1 MAYLIYSD
9 NREIYITDLR
19 VKKEENRLLLVVQLQ
34 QQVKQSD
41 ERIGIMTSD
50 IKSYY
55 KITQLLKQYN
65 FPFLSLIPDNEIPQ
79 TVNLIITTDLEKH
92 YVNKLNYLTL
102 EEIEY
107 SETFL
112 CLIMN
117 KINHVE
123 SDLITIGIDPGS
135 RIGLT
140 VFNGRKKIYWD
151 VLSSTKEVQRT
162 INEIFEFFINVKKI
176 IKIGNGNKEI
186 SNNLARVLKLQ
197 LDEHSVIEIVD
208 EFGTSSLSKS
218 RPNRRG
224 LRDIKSA
231 DIIAFRQGKHYK

>member
-1 MAYLIYSD
+1 
-9 NREIYITDLR
+9 
-19 VKKEENRLLLVVQLQ
+19 
-34 QQVKQSD
+34 
-41 ERIGIMTSD
+41 MTSD

-65 FPFLSLIPDNEIPQ
+65 FPFLSLIPNNKIPQ
-79 TVNLIITTDLEKH
+79 TVNLIITTNSEKH

-117 KINHVE
+117 KINHVK
-123 SDLITIGIDPGS
+123 SDLIIIGIDPGL
-135 RIGLT
+135 RIGIT
-140 VFNGRKKIYWD
+140 VYNGRKKIYWN
-151 VLSSTKEVQRT
+151 VLSSINELQKI
-162 INEIFEFFINVKKI
+162 INEISKVFINVKKI
-176 IKIGNGNKEI
+176 IRIGNGNKKV
-186 SNNLARVLKLQ
+186 SNNLARILKLQ
-197 LDEHSVIEIVD
+197 LDEHSIIEIVD
-208 EFGTSSLSKS
+208 EFRTSSLSKS

>member
-1 MAYLIYSD
+1 
-9 NREIYITDLR
+9 
-19 VKKEENRLLLVVQLQ
+19 
-34 QQVKQSD
+34 
-41 ERIGIMTSD
+41 MTSD

-65 FPFLSLIPDNEIPQ
+65 FPFLSLIPDNKIPQ
-79 TVNLIITTDLEKH
+79 TVNLIITTNSEKH

-117 KINHVE
+117 KINHVK
-123 SDLITIGIDPGS
+123 SDLIIIGIDPGL
-135 RIGLT
+135 R
-140 VFNGRKKIYWD
+140 
-151 VLSSTKEVQRT
+151 
-162 INEIFEFFINVKKI
+162 
-176 IKIGNGNKEI
+176 IGNGNKKV
-186 SNNLARVLKLQ
+186 SNNLARILKLQ
-197 LDEHSVIEIVD
+197 LDGHSIIEIVD

>member
-1 MAYLIYSD
+1 
-9 NREIYITDLR
+9 
-19 VKKEENRLLLVVQLQ
+19 
-34 QQVKQSD
+34 
-41 ERIGIMTSD
+41 MTSD

-65 FPFLSLIPDNEIPQ
+65 FPFLSLIPDNKIPQ
-79 TVNLIITTDLEKH
+79 TVNLIITTNSEKH

-117 KINHVE
+117 KINHVK
-123 SDLITIGIDPGS
+123 SDLIIIGIDPGL
-135 RIGLT
+135 RIGIT
-140 VFNGRKKIYWD
+140 VYNGRKKIYWN
-151 VLSSTKEVQRT
+151 VLSSINKLQKI
-162 INEIFEFFINVKKI
+162 INEISKVFINVKKI
-176 IKIGNGNKEI
+176 IRIGNGNKKV
-186 SNNLARVLKLQ
+186 SNNLARILKLQ
-197 LDEHSVIEIVD
+197 LDEHSIIEIVD

-231 DIIAFRQGKHYK
+231 DIIAFRQGKHHK

>member
-1 MAYLIYSD
+1 
-9 NREIYITDLR
+9 
-19 VKKEENRLLLVVQLQ
+19 
-34 QQVKQSD
+34 
-41 ERIGIMTSD
+41 MTSD

-65 FPFLSLIPDNEIPQ
+65 FPFLSLIPDNKIPQ
-79 TVNLIITTDLEKH
+79 TVNLIITTNSEKH

-117 KINHVE
+117 KINHVK
-123 SDLITIGIDPGS
+123 SDLIIIGIDPGL
-135 RIGLT
+135 RIGIT
-140 VFNGRKKIYWD
+140 VYNGRKKIYWN
-151 VLSSTKEVQRT
+151 VLSSINELQKI
-162 INEIFEFFINVKKI
+162 INEISKVFINVKKI
-176 IKIGNGNKEI
+176 IRIGNGNKKV
-186 SNNLARVLKLQ
+186 SNNLARILKLQ
-197 LDEHSVIEIVD
+197 LDEHSIIEIVD

>member
-1 MAYLIYSD
+1 
-9 NREIYITDLR
+9 
-19 VKKEENRLLLVVQLQ
+19 
-34 QQVKQSD
+34 
-41 ERIGIMTSD
+41 MTSN

-55 KITQLLKQYN
+55 KITQLLKQHN
-65 FPFLSLIPDNEIPQ
+65 FPFISLIPENEIPQ
-79 TVNLIITTDLEKH
+79 TVNLIITTDSEKH
-92 YVNKLNYLTL
+92 YVSKLNYLTL

-123 SDLITIGIDPGS
+123 SDLITIGIDPGL
-135 RIGLT
+135 RIGIT
-140 VFNGRKKIYWD
+140 VYNGRKKIYWN
-151 VLSSTKEVQRT
+151 VLSSIKELQKI
-162 INEIFEFFINVKKI
+162 INEIFEFFIHVKKI
-176 IKIGNGNKEI
+176 IKIGNGNKKV
-186 SNNLARVLKLQ
+186 SNNLARILKLQ
-197 LDEHSVIEIVD
+197 LNEHSIIEIVD
-208 EFGTSSLSKS
+208 EFGTSLSKS

>member
-1 MAYLIYSD
+1 
-9 NREIYITDLR
+9 
-19 VKKEENRLLLVVQLQ
+19 
-34 QQVKQSD
+34 
-41 ERIGIMTSD
+41 MTSD

-65 FPFLSLIPDNEIPQ
+65 FPFLSLIPDNKIPQ
-79 TVNLIITTDLEKH
+79 TVNLIITTNSEKH

-117 KINHVE
+117 KINNVK
-123 SDLITIGIDPGS
+123 SDLIIIGIDPGL
-135 RIGLT
+135 RIGIT
-140 VFNGRKKIYWD
+140 VYNGRKKIYWN
-151 VLSSTKEVQRT
+151 VLSSINELQKI
-162 INEIFEFFINVKKI
+162 INEISKVFINVKKI
-176 IKIGNGNKEI
+176 IRIGNGNKKV
-186 SNNLARVLKLQ
+186 SNNLARILKLQ
-197 LDEHSVIEIVD
+197 LDEHSIIEIVD

>member
-1 MAYLIYSD
+1 
-9 NREIYITDLR
+9 
-19 VKKEENRLLLVVQLQ
+19 
-34 QQVKQSD
+34 
-41 ERIGIMTSD
+41 MTSD

-65 FPFLSLIPDNEIPQ
+65 FPFLSLIPDNKIPQ
-79 TVNLIITTDLEKH
+79 TVNLIITTNSEKH

-117 KINHVE
+117 KINHVK
-123 SDLITIGIDPGS
+123 SDLIIIGIDPGL
-135 RIGLT
+135 RIGIT
-140 VFNGRKKIYWD
+140 VYNGRKKIYWN
-151 VLSSTKEVQRT
+151 VLSSINELQKI
-162 INEIFEFFINVKKI
+162 INEISKVFINVKKI
-176 IKIGNGNKEI
+176 IRIGNGNKKV
-186 SNNLARVLKLQ
+186 SYNLARILKLQ
-197 LDEHSVIEIVD
+197 LDGHSIIEIVD

>member
-1 MAYLIYSD
+1 
-9 NREIYITDLR
+9 
-19 VKKEENRLLLVVQLQ
+19 
-34 QQVKQSD
+34 
-41 ERIGIMTSD
+41 MTSD

-65 FPFLSLIPDNEIPQ
+65 FPFLSLIPNNKIPQ
-79 TVNLIITTDLEKH
+79 TVNLIITTNSEKH

-123 SDLITIGIDPGS
+123 SDLIIIGIDPGL
-135 RIGLT
+135 RIGIT
-140 VFNGRKKIYWD
+140 VYNGRKKIYWN
-151 VLSSTKEVQRT
+151 VLSSINELQKI
-162 INEIFEFFINVKKI
+162 INEISKVFINVKKI
-176 IKIGNGNKEI
+176 IRIGNGNKKV
-186 SNNLARVLKLQ
+186 SNNLARIFKLQ
-197 LDEHSVIEIVD
+197 LDEHSIIEIVD

>member
-1 MAYLIYSD
+1 
-9 NREIYITDLR
+9 
-19 VKKEENRLLLVVQLQ
+19 
-34 QQVKQSD
+34 
-41 ERIGIMTSD
+41 MTSD

-65 FPFLSLIPDNEIPQ
+65 FPFLSLIPDNKIPQ
-79 TVNLIITTDLEKH
+79 TVNLIITTNSEKH

-123 SDLITIGIDPGS
+123 SDLIIIGIDPGL
-135 RIGLT
+135 RIGIT
-140 VFNGRKKIYWD
+140 VYNGRKKIYWN
-151 VLSSTKEVQRT
+151 VLSSINELQKI
-162 INEIFEFFINVKKI
+162 INEISKVFINVKKI
-176 IKIGNGNKEI
+176 IRIGNGNKKV
-186 SNNLARVLKLQ
+186 SNNLARILKLQ
-197 LDEHSVIEIVD
+197 LDEHSIIEIVD

>member
-1 MAYLIYSD
+1 
-9 NREIYITDLR
+9 
-19 VKKEENRLLLVVQLQ
+19 
-34 QQVKQSD
+34 
-41 ERIGIMTSD
+41 MTSD

-65 FPFLSLIPDNEIPQ
+65 FPFLSLIPDNKIPQ
-79 TVNLIITTDLEKH
+79 TVNLIITTNSEKH

-112 CLIMN
+112 CLVMN
-117 KINHVE
+117 KINHVK
-123 SDLITIGIDPGS
+123 SDLIIIGIDPGL
-135 RIGLT
+135 RIGIT
-140 VFNGRKKIYWD
+140 VYNGRKKIYWN
-151 VLSSTKEVQRT
+151 VLSSINELQKI
-162 INEIFEFFINVKKI
+162 INEISKVFINVKKI
-176 IKIGNGNKEI
+176 IRIGNGNKKV
-186 SNNLARVLKLQ
+186 SNNLARILKLQ
-197 LDEHSVIEIVD
+197 LDEHSIIEIVD

>member
-1 MAYLIYSD
+1 
-9 NREIYITDLR
+9 
-19 VKKEENRLLLVVQLQ
+19 
-34 QQVKQSD
+34 
-41 ERIGIMTSD
+41 MTSD

-65 FPFLSLIPDNEIPQ
+65 FPFLSLIPNNKIPQ
-79 TVNLIITTDLEKH
+79 TVNLIITTNSEKH

-123 SDLITIGIDPGS
+123 SDLIIIGIDPGL
-135 RIGLT
+135 RIGIT
-140 VFNGRKKIYWD
+140 VYNGRKKIYWN
-151 VLSSTKEVQRT
+151 VLSSINELQKI
-162 INEIFEFFINVKKI
+162 INEISKVFINVKKI
-176 IKIGNGNKEI
+176 IRIGNGNKKV
-186 SNNLARVLKLQ
+186 SNNLARILKLQ
-197 LDEHSVIEIVD
+197 LDEHSIIEIVD
-208 EFGTSSLSKS
+208 EFRTSSLSKS

>member
-1 MAYLIYSD
+1 
-9 NREIYITDLR
+9 
-19 VKKEENRLLLVVQLQ
+19 
-34 QQVKQSD
+34 
-41 ERIGIMTSD
+41 MTSN

-55 KITQLLKQYN
+55 KITQLLKQHN
-65 FPFLSLIPDNEIPQ
+65 FPFISLIPENEIPQ
-79 TVNLIITTDLEKH
+79 TVNLIITTDSEKH
-92 YVNKLNYLTL
+92 YVSKLNYLTL

-123 SDLITIGIDPGS
+123 SNLITIGIDHGL
-135 RIGLT
+135 RIGIT
-140 VFNGRKKIYWD
+140 VYNGRKKIYWN
-151 VLSSTKEVQRT
+151 VLSSIKELQKI
-162 INEIFEFFINVKKI
+162 INEIFEFFIHVKKI
-176 IKIGNGNKEI
+176 IKIGNGNKKV
-186 SNNLARVLKLQ
+186 SNNLARILKLQ
-197 LDEHSVIEIVD
+197 LDEHSIIEIVD
-208 EFGTSSLSKS
+208 EFGTSLSKS

>member
-1 MAYLIYSD
+1 
-9 NREIYITDLR
+9 
-19 VKKEENRLLLVVQLQ
+19 
-34 QQVKQSD
+34 
-41 ERIGIMTSD
+41 MTSD

-65 FPFLSLIPDNEIPQ
+65 FPFLSLIPDNKIPQ
-79 TVNLIITTDLEKH
+79 TVNLIITTNSEKH

-117 KINHVE
+117 KINHVK
-123 SDLITIGIDPGS
+123 SDLIIIGIDPGL
-135 RIGLT
+135 RIGIT
-140 VFNGRKKIYWD
+140 VYNGRKKIYWN
-151 VLSSTKEVQRT
+151 VLSSINELQKI
-162 INEIFEFFINVKKI
+162 INEISKVFINVKKI
-176 IKIGNGNKEI
+176 IRIGNGNKKV
-186 SNNLARVLKLQ
+186 SNNLARILKLQ
-197 LDEHSVIEIVD
+197 LDGHSIIEIVD

>member
-1 MAYLIYSD
+1 
-9 NREIYITDLR
+9 
-19 VKKEENRLLLVVQLQ
+19 
-34 QQVKQSD
+34 
-41 ERIGIMTSD
+41 MTSN

-55 KITQLLKQYN
+55 KITQLLKQHN
-65 FPFLSLIPDNEIPQ
+65 FPFISLIPENEIPQ
-79 TVNLIITTDLEKH
+79 TVNLIITTNSEKH
-92 YVNKLNYLTL
+92 YVSKLNYLTL

-123 SDLITIGIDPGS
+123 SDLITIGIDPGL
-135 RIGLT
+135 RIGIT
-140 VFNGRKKIYWD
+140 VYNGRKKIYWN
-151 VLSSTKEVQRT
+151 VLSSIKELQKI
-162 INEIFEFFINVKKI
+162 INEIFEFFIHVKKI
-176 IKIGNGNKEI
+176 IKIGNGNKKV
-186 SNNLARVLKLQ
+186 SNNLARILKLQ
-197 LDEHSVIEIVD
+197 LDEHSIIEIVD
-208 EFGTSSLSKS
+208 EFGTSLSKS

>member
-1 MAYLIYSD
+1 
-9 NREIYITDLR
+9 
-19 VKKEENRLLLVVQLQ
+19 
-34 QQVKQSD
+34 
-41 ERIGIMTSD
+41 MTSD

-65 FPFLSLIPDNEIPQ
+65 FPFLSLIPDNKIPQ
-79 TVNLIITTDLEKH
+79 TVNLIITTNSEKH

-117 KINHVE
+117 KINHVK
-123 SDLITIGIDPGS
+123 SDLIIIGIDPGL
-135 RIGLT
+135 RIGIT
-140 VFNGRKKIYWD
+140 VYNGRKKIYWN
-151 VLSSTKEVQRT
+151 VLSSINELQKI
-162 INEIFEFFINVKKI
+162 INEISKVFINVKKI
-176 IKIGNGNKEI
+176 IRIGNGNKKV
-186 SNNLARVLKLQ
+186 SNNLARILKLQ
-197 LDEHSVIEIVD
+197 LDGHSIIEIVN

>member
-1 MAYLIYSD
+1 
-9 NREIYITDLR
+9 
-19 VKKEENRLLLVVQLQ
+19 
-34 QQVKQSD
+34 
-41 ERIGIMTSD
+41 MTSN

-55 KITQLLKQYN
+55 KITQLLKQHN
-65 FPFLSLIPDNEIPQ
+65 FPFISLIPENEIPQ
-79 TVNLIITTDLEKH
+79 TVNLIITTDSEKH
-92 YVNKLNYLTL
+92 YVSKLNYLTL

-123 SDLITIGIDPGS
+123 SNLITIGIDPGL
-135 RIGLT
+135 RIGIT
-140 VFNGRKKIYWD
+140 VYNGRKKIYWN
-151 VLSSTKEVQRT
+151 VLSSIKELQKI
-162 INEIFEFFINVKKI
+162 INEIFEFFIHVKKI
-176 IKIGNGNKEI
+176 IKIGNGNKKV
-186 SNNLARVLKLQ
+186 SNNLARILKLQ
-197 LDEHSVIEIVD
+197 LDEHSIIEIVD
-208 EFGTSSLSKS
+208 EFGTSLSKS

>member
-1 MAYLIYSD
+1 
-9 NREIYITDLR
+9 
-19 VKKEENRLLLVVQLQ
+19 
-34 QQVKQSD
+34 
-41 ERIGIMTSD
+41 MTSD

-65 FPFLSLIPDNEIPQ
+65 FPFLSLIPDNKIPQ
-79 TVNLIITTDLEKH
+79 TVNLIITTNSEKH

-117 KINHVE
+117 KINHVK
-123 SDLITIGIDPGS
+123 SDLIIIGIDPGL
-135 RIGLT
+135 RIGIT
-140 VFNGRKKIYWD
+140 VYNGRKKIYWN
-151 VLSSTKEVQRT
+151 VLSSINELQKI
-162 INEIFEFFINVKKI
+162 INEISKVFINVKKI
-176 IKIGNGNKEI
+176 IRIGNGNKKV
-186 SNNLARVLKLQ
+186 SNNLARILKLQ
-197 LDEHSVIEIVD
+197 LDGHSIIEIVD

-224 LRDIKSA
+224 VRDIKSA

>member
-1 MAYLIYSD
+1 
-9 NREIYITDLR
+9 
-19 VKKEENRLLLVVQLQ
+19 
-34 QQVKQSD
+34 
-41 ERIGIMTSD
+41 MTSD

-65 FPFLSLIPDNEIPQ
+65 FPFLSLIPNNKIPQ
-79 TVNLIITTDLEKH
+79 TVNLIITTNSEKH

-117 KINHVE
+117 KINHVK
-123 SDLITIGIDPGS
+123 SDLIIIGIDPGL
-135 RIGLT
+135 RIGIT
-140 VFNGRKKIYWD
+140 VYNGRKKIYWN
-151 VLSSTKEVQRT
+151 VLSSINELQKI
-162 INEIFEFFINVKKI
+162 INEISKVFINVKKI
-176 IKIGNGNKEI
+176 IRIGNGNKKV
-186 SNNLARVLKLQ
+186 SNNLARILKLQ
-197 LDEHSVIEIVD
+197 LDEHSIIEIVD

>member
-1 MAYLIYSD
+1 
-9 NREIYITDLR
+9 
-19 VKKEENRLLLVVQLQ
+19 
-34 QQVKQSD
+34 
-41 ERIGIMTSD
+41 MTSD

-65 FPFLSLIPDNEIPQ
+65 FPFLSLIPDNKIPQ
-79 TVNLIITTDLEKH
+79 TVNLIITTNSEKH

-117 KINHVE
+117 KINHVK
-123 SDLITIGIDPGS
+123 SDLIIIGIDPGL
-135 RIGLT
+135 RIGIT
-140 VFNGRKKIYWD
+140 VYNGRKKIYWN
-151 VLSSTKEVQRT
+151 VLSSINELQKI
-162 INEIFEFFINVKKI
+162 INEISKVFINIKKI
-176 IKIGNGNKEI
+176 IRIGNGNKKV
-186 SNNLARVLKLQ
+186 SNNLARILKLQ
-197 LDEHSVIEIVD
+197 LDEHSIIEIVD

>member
-1 MAYLIYSD
+1 
-9 NREIYITDLR
+9 
-19 VKKEENRLLLVVQLQ
+19 
-34 QQVKQSD
+34 
-41 ERIGIMTSD
+41 MTSN

-55 KITQLLKQYN
+55 KITQLLKQHN
-65 FPFLSLIPDNEIPQ
+65 FPFISLIPENEIPQ
-79 TVNLIITTDLEKH
+79 TVNLIITTDSEKH
-92 YVNKLNYLTL
+92 YVSKLNYLTL

-123 SDLITIGIDPGS
+123 SDLITIGIDPGL
-135 RIGLT
+135 RIGIT
-140 VFNGRKKIYWD
+140 VYNGRKKIYWN
-151 VLSSTKEVQRT
+151 VLSSIKELQKI
-162 INEIFEFFINVKKI
+162 INEIFEFFIHVKKI
-176 IKIGNGNKEI
+176 IKIGNGNKKV
-186 SNNLARVLKLQ
+186 SNNLARILKLQ
-197 LDEHSVIEIVD
+197 LDEHSIIEIVD
-208 EFGTSSLSKS
+208 EFGTSLSKS

>member
-1 MAYLIYSD
+1 
-9 NREIYITDLR
+9 
-19 VKKEENRLLLVVQLQ
+19 
-34 QQVKQSD
+34 
-41 ERIGIMTSD
+41 MTSN

-55 KITQLLKQYN
+55 KITQLLKQHN
-65 FPFLSLIPDNEIPQ
+65 FPFISLIPENEIPQ
-79 TVNLIITTDLEKH
+79 TVNLIITTDSEKH
-92 YVNKLNYLTL
+92 YVSKLNYLTL

-123 SDLITIGIDPGS
+123 SDLITIGIDPGL
-135 RIGLT
+135 RIGIT
-140 VFNGRKKIYWD
+140 VYNGRKKIYWN
-151 VLSSTKEVQRT
+151 VLSSIKELQKI
-162 INEIFEFFINVKKI
+162 INEIFEFFIHVKKI
-176 IKIGNGNKEI
+176 IKIGNGNKKV
-186 SNNLARVLKLQ
+186 SNNLARILKLQ
-197 LDEHSVIEIVD
+197 LDEHSIIEIVN
-208 EFGTSSLSKS
+208 EFGTSLSKS

>member
-1 MAYLIYSD
+1 
-9 NREIYITDLR
+9 
-19 VKKEENRLLLVVQLQ
+19 
-34 QQVKQSD
+34 
-41 ERIGIMTSD
+41 MTSD

-65 FPFLSLIPDNEIPQ
+65 FPFLSLIPNNKIPQ
-79 TVNLIITTDLEKH
+79 TVNLIITTNSEKH

-123 SDLITIGIDPGS
+123 SDLIIIGIDPGL
-135 RIGLT
+135 RIGIT
-140 VFNGRKKIYWD
+140 VYNGRKKIYWN
-151 VLSSTKEVQRT
+151 VLSSINELQKI
-162 INEIFEFFINVKKI
+162 INEISKVFINVKKI
-176 IKIGNGNKEI
+176 IRIGNGNKKV
-186 SNNLARVLKLQ
+186 SNNLARILKLQ
-197 LDEHSVIEIVD
+197 LDEHSIIEIVD

-231 DIIAFRQGKHYK
+231 DIIAFRQGKYYK

>member
-1 MAYLIYSD
+1 
-9 NREIYITDLR
+9 
-19 VKKEENRLLLVVQLQ
+19 
-34 QQVKQSD
+34 
-41 ERIGIMTSD
+41 MTSD

-65 FPFLSLIPDNEIPQ
+65 FPFLSLIPNNKIPQ
-79 TVNLIITTDLEKH
+79 TVNLIITTNSEKH

-123 SDLITIGIDPGS
+123 SDLIIIGIDPGL
-135 RIGLT
+135 RIGIT
-140 VFNGRKKIYWD
+140 VYNGRKKIYWN
-151 VLSSTKEVQRT
+151 VLSSINELQKI
-162 INEIFEFFINVKKI
+162 INEISKVFINVKKI
-176 IKIGNGNKEI
+176 IRIGNGNKKV
-186 SNNLARVLKLQ
+186 SNNLARILKLQ
-197 LDEHSVIEIVD
+197 LDEHSIIEIVD

>member
-1 MAYLIYSD
+1 
-9 NREIYITDLR
+9 
-19 VKKEENRLLLVVQLQ
+19 
-34 QQVKQSD
+34 
-41 ERIGIMTSD
+41 MTSN

-55 KITQLLKQYN
+55 KITQLLKQHN
-65 FPFLSLIPDNEIPQ
+65 FPFISLIPENEIPQ
-79 TVNLIITTDLEKH
+79 TVNLIITTDSEKH
-92 YVNKLNYLTL
+92 YVSKLNYLTL

-123 SDLITIGIDPGS
+123 SNLITIGIDPGL
-135 RIGLT
+135 RIGIT
-140 VFNGRKKIYWD
+140 VYNGRKKIYWN
-151 VLSSTKEVQRT
+151 VLSSIKELQKI
-162 INEIFEFFINVKKI
+162 INEIFEFFIHVKKI
-176 IKIGNGNKEI
+176 IKIGNGNKKV
-186 SNNLARVLKLQ
+186 SNNLAHILKLQ
-197 LDEHSVIEIVD
+197 LDEHSIIEIVD
-208 EFGTSSLSKS
+208 EFGTSLSKS

>member
-1 MAYLIYSD
+1 
-9 NREIYITDLR
+9 
-19 VKKEENRLLLVVQLQ
+19 
-34 QQVKQSD
+34 
-41 ERIGIMTSD
+41 MTSD

-65 FPFLSLIPDNEIPQ
+65 FPFLSLIPDNKIPQ
-79 TVNLIITTDLEKH
+79 TVNLIITTNSEKH

-117 KINHVE
+117 KINHVK
-123 SDLITIGIDPGS
+123 SDLIIIGIDPGL
-135 RIGLT
+135 RIGIT
-140 VFNGRKKIYWD
+140 VYNGRKKIYWN
-151 VLSSTKEVQRT
+151 VLSSINELQKI
-162 INEIFEFFINVKKI
+162 INEISKVFINVKNI
-176 IKIGNGNKEI
+176 IRIGNGNKKV
-186 SNNLARVLKLQ
+186 SNNLARILKLQ
-197 LDEHSVIEIVD
+197 LDEHSIIEIVD